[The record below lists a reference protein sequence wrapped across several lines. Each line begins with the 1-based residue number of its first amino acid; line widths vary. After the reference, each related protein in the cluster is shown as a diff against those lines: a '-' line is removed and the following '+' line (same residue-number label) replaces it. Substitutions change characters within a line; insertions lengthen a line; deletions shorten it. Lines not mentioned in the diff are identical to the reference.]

1 MAVLAGPKVLADR
14 KAVCEGCINKE
25 TLLGID
31 QCRLCGCLLAVK
43 MRLLSSECPL
53 KKWEPA

>member
-1 MAVLAGPKVLADR
+1 MLADR
-14 KAVCEGCINKE
+14 KAICDACENKE

-43 MRLLSSECPL
+43 MRLVSSDCPL
-53 KKWEPA
+53 KKWGNA

>member
-1 MAVLAGPKVLADR
+1 MAVLAGTKMLADR
-14 KAVCEGCINKE
+14 KAICDACTNKE

-43 MRLLSSECPL
+43 MRLLSSHCPL
-53 KKWEPA
+53 KKWENA

>member
-1 MAVLAGPKVLADR
+1 MAVLASQNVVAER
-14 KAVCEGCINKE
+14 KAVCETCPNKE

-43 MRLLSSECPL
+43 MRMVSSHCPL
-53 KKWEPA
+53 KKWEQ

>member
-1 MAVLAGPKVLADR
+1 MAVLASQKVVAER
-14 KAVCEGCINKE
+14 KAVCETCPNKE

-43 MRLLSSECPL
+43 MRLVSSHCPL
-53 KKWEPA
+53 KKWEQ